1 MDIKVQIGERI
12 KELRDAKNLSQQDL
26 ANAADMER
34 SFITHIETGKRNI
47 SVDTLQKVLEALE
60 ISFTDFFN
68 SNIFSTVWQRS

>member
-12 KELRDAKNLSQQDL
+12 KELRDAKKLSQQDL

-34 SFITHIETGKRNI
+34 TFITHIETGKRNI

-60 ISFTDFFN
+60 ISFKDFFD
-68 SNIFSTVWQRS
+68 SAIFTAA

>member
-1 MDIKVQIGERI
+1 MDVKVQIGERV
-12 KELRDAKNLSQQDL
+12 KELRDAKKLSQQDL

-60 ISFTDFFN
+60 ISFKDFFD
-68 SNIFSTVWQRS
+68 SKVFTA